1 LQILRHGQD
10 RCANPDQSKSKKS
23 SKMKQ
28 GASSSLS
35 LQDKQALIRALFEK
49 TLPLLV
55 FASDEACSKL
65 LYSLQPFVSAL
76 VKESQLRQQTFHSMD
91 VDELLSLAATTTL
104 SVKVVATKHKKP
116 VERKSNSHKVKGATK
131 KLEKAREKRV
141 KDEDDDEGVEEE
153 EEEEVVVEK
162 EKKKRKD
169 QVEPVAQP
177 PRKRERS
184 PNVEGA
190 RGEAGGDM
198 WDFEKVCKE
207 VFVLF

>member
-1 LQILRHGQD
+1 
-10 RCANPDQSKSKKS
+10 
-23 SKMKQ
+23 MKQ

-55 FASDEACSKL
+55 FASDGACSKL
-65 LYSLQPFVSAL
+65 LYSLQPFVSEL
-76 VKESQLRQQTFHSMD
+76 VKESQSRQQTFQSMD
-91 VDELLSLAATTTL
+91 VDELLSLVASTTL
-104 SVKVVATKHKKP
+104 SVKVAATKRKKP
-116 VERKSNSHKVKGATK
+116 VERKSNWHKAKGATK

-141 KDEDDDEGVEEE
+141 KDEDGDEGVEQEEEEE

-162 EKKKRKD
+162 EKKRKD

-184 PNVEGA
+184 PNVEAA
-190 RGEAGGDM
+190 RSGAGGDM

-207 VFVLF
+207 VLFLFYMISY